1 MQNRVPKAYLTAA
14 GVSSAASPP
23 TREARASAIHPH
35 SQATALTQIH
45 EGLHRV
51 DAETSWDSPS
61 FGTWPCLVSLLA
73 LSRSPVKM
81 QKVPGGFGSTPN
93 PPLPPFITSPDSTPR
108 DLYSHPPTRR
118 RPRAHPT
125 SGCLPGPRAGFL
137 TFGVRRNTVLKRQRG
152 LTATAFFP
160 AGWGRPV
167 HRGGRAREWP
177 CSPFLGYRSCLAE
190 RLNVWLGAVGP

>member
-81 QKVPGGFGSTPN
+81 HKNEKGDAVSDVAAVADGRSSE
-93 PPLPPFITSPDSTPR
+93 LPA
-108 DLYSHPPTRR
+108 LTRK
-118 RPRAHPT
+118 T
-125 SGCLPGPRAGFL
+125 CL
-137 TFGVRRNTVLKRQRG
+137 
-152 LTATAFFP
+152 
-160 AGWGRPV
+160 GRI
-167 HRGGRAREWP
+167 WK
-177 CSPFLGYRSCLAE
+177 
-190 RLNVWLGAVGP
+190 